1 VFVAWAERRPTN
13 GSLRDG
19 WDLARS
25 LAPLDG
31 PAAAELAA
39 REAAWRYDGQSAP
52 NPRGGLS
59 GWARRRRF
67 DPLWESGWLWT
78 RLRSKG

>member
-1 VFVAWAERRPTN
+1 MAGGVHGLGGRRPTN

-25 LAPLDG
+25 LAPLSG

-52 NPRGGLS
+52 IPRGRLS
-59 GWARRRRF
+59 GWARRRRL
-67 DPLWESGWLWT
+67 DPSG
-78 RLRSKG
+78 RVDGCGRA